1 MTWEIASRIGLDN
14 GLGLGSPPLWV
25 FSSGALPN
33 EIIILWEKKI
43 EHYMNIVQ
51 LNKTSLWYQICNV
64 PCWTIHKQQAASR
77 VVSALIFEQKN

>member
-51 LNKTSLWYQICNV
+51 LNKTSL
-64 PCWTIHKQQAASR
+64 
-77 VVSALIFEQKN
+77 